1 LAALTDYRGFYFLE
15 LTLVREEV
23 LRRFFQGEATAS
35 ELAKDVADSTNPLS
49 DTASRVR
56 IEDMD
61 ESFTVTRPMLISL
74 CDAVVAGSLPPQ
86 ELRTIGFALE
96 SSDKFEWDGDADEL
110 VADVIADWSC
120 PEINYPLTVENV
132 ARFRAYLTGK
142 EPYPSKPRQIANY
155 EGRIIS
161 VTEKKSIKRFWRG
174 RKGKP
179 PKSEPGRSRPS

>member
-1 LAALTDYRGFYFLE
+1 MLLT
-15 LTLVREEV
+15 
-23 LRRFFQGEATAS
+23 RRSPSAI
-35 ELAKDVADSTNPLS
+35 PPR
-49 DTASRVR
+49 SRVR

-120 PEINYPLTVENV
+120 PEINYPLTVENGLDFELISP
-132 ARFRAYLTGK
+132 ARSHTQASL
-142 EPYPSKPRQIANY
+142 
-155 EGRIIS
+155 
-161 VTEKKSIKRFWRG
+161 
-174 RKGKP
+174 
-179 PKSEPGRSRPS
+179 GRSLTTRGESFL

>member
-1 LAALTDYRGFYFLE
+1 MLLT
-15 LTLVREEV
+15 
-23 LRRFFQGEATAS
+23 RRSPSAI
-35 ELAKDVADSTNPLS
+35 PPR
-49 DTASRVR
+49 SRVR

-61 ESFTVTRPMLISL
+61 ESFTVTRPMLIAV

-142 EPYPSKPRQIANY
+142 GHTQASL
-155 EGRIIS
+155 
-161 VTEKKSIKRFWRG
+161 
-174 RKGKP
+174 
-179 PKSEPGRSRPS
+179 GRSLTTGG

>member
-1 LAALTDYRGFYFLE
+1 M
-15 LTLVREEV
+15 REEV

-35 ELAKDVADSTNPLS
+35 ELAKDVADSTKPLS

-110 VADVIADWSC
+110 VADVIADGHALRSTIRLRLRMWVDFELIS
-120 PEINYPLTVENV
+120 P
-132 ARFRAYLTGK
+132 ARSHTQASL
-142 EPYPSKPRQIANY
+142 
-155 EGRIIS
+155 
-161 VTEKKSIKRFWRG
+161 
-174 RKGKP
+174 
-179 PKSEPGRSRPS
+179 GRSLTTRGESFL

>member
-1 LAALTDYRGFYFLE
+1 MRRYHYHRETAFGARCLAALTDYRGFYFLE

-35 ELAKDVADSTNPLS
+35 ELAKDVADSTKPLS

-120 PEINYPLTVENV
+120 PEINYPLTVENGLDFELISP
-132 ARFRAYLTGK
+132 ARSHTQASL
-142 EPYPSKPRQIANY
+142 
-155 EGRIIS
+155 
-161 VTEKKSIKRFWRG
+161 
-174 RKGKP
+174 
-179 PKSEPGRSRPS
+179 GRSLTTRGESFL